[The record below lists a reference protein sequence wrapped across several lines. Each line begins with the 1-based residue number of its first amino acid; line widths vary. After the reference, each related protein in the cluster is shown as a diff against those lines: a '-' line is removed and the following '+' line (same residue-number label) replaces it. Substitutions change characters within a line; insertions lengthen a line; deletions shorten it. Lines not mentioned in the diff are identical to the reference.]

1 MGKKFEFVFEVPLKD
16 FEILCKTKLSIIY
29 TSGNII
35 AKQALIKEDYSI
47 NDKLRMILDNIF

>member
-35 AKQALIKEDYSI
+35 AK
-47 NDKLRMILDNIF
+47 